1 LQIFSD
7 SQTSAPVRTTLHANT
22 KKKEEIILI
31 EHDYG
36 IKTETFF
43 VAMKIVT
50 AASIVT
56 GIIDVITI
64 TYFDFWY
71 IFLLSLATFIFLQFF
86 DWKSKLLLILV
97 FGTLDHV
104 SQSGALNQFELEKV
118 ENEESWETEDFAV
131 EER

>member
-1 LQIFSD
+1 
-7 SQTSAPVRTTLHANT
+7 
-22 KKKEEIILI
+22 
-31 EHDYG
+31 
-36 IKTETFF
+36 
-43 VAMKIVT
+43 MKIVT

-64 TYFDFWY
+64 TYVDFWY

-104 SQSGALNQFELEKV
+104 SQLGALK
-118 ENEESWETEDFAV
+118 NEESWETEDFAM